1 MIVSESL
8 STEIRSGCPEG
19 LLYTDDLAL
28 VSETLEGLKRRLE
41 DWKGASESKGLR
53 ANVKTKMI
61 ISSKNARFQKKKSF
75 LKLSVRKDVVNKS
88 ILYQF
93 YRCGVHKRCSGIRAK
108 FEKGQ
113 QI

>member
-8 STEIRSGCPEG
+8 STEIRSGYPEDPEG

-61 ISSKNARFQKKKSF
+61 ISSKNARKVSEEE
-75 LKLSVRKDVVNKS
+75 
-88 ILYQF
+88 
-93 YRCGVHKRCSGIRAK
+93 K
-108 FEKGQ
+108 FP
-113 QI
+113 

>member
-61 ISSKNARFQKKKSF
+61 ISSKNARKVSEEE
-75 LKLSVRKDVVNKS
+75 
-88 ILYQF
+88 
-93 YRCGVHKRCSGIRAK
+93 K
-108 FEKGQ
+108 FP
-113 QI
+113 